1 MAAGQLTWPAWSA
14 LRSADEVWSLEPYP
28 LWVAALASGGVAV
41 STWGDWPATELAERA
56 AGRSVVLL
64 DDGSEAVAG
73 VLAEAGPYSVV
84 VGAFDL
90 PGARLLDLVAVMDRL
105 RSPGG
110 CPWDAAQSHHSL
122 LPYLLEETYE
132 TVEAIEGGDRDHLR
146 EELGDL
152 LLQVICTPGDL
163 LLQVVFHARVAAED
177 PSAPWGID
185 EVADGIVG
193 SWSRGTRTCSGRS
206 RRPRPSRSR
215 PTGRQLKRAEKGRS
229 SAMDGVPLAQ
239 PALALAAKLMSRAE
253 KAGVG
258 VAVPMPATP
267 SASSASPE
275 VIGELLLGV
284 VALARAAGVDSEA
297 ALREAARGYAG
308 RVRAAESAS
317 P

>member
-1 MAAGQLTWPAWSA
+1 MLVVLRVSLRVAAGQLTWPAWSA
-14 LRSADEVWSLEPYP
+14 LRSADEVWALEPDP
-28 LWVAALASGGVAV
+28 SWVAALAEGGVTV
-41 STWGDWPATELAERA
+41 SSWGARPAAELGSRAEA
-56 AGRSVVLL
+56 RSVVLL
-64 DDGSEAVAG
+64 DDGSEAAAG
-73 VLAEAGPYSVV
+73 LVSGAGPHTVV
-84 VGAFDL
+84 VGAADL

-152 LLQVICTPGDL
+152 LLQV
-163 LLQVVFHARVAAED
+163 VFHARVALED

-185 EVADGIVG
+185 EVADGIVAKLVARHPHVFG
-193 SWSRGTRTCSGRS
+193 SVDVTTAEQVEANWEE
-206 RRPRPSRSR
+206 
-215 PTGRQLKRAEKGRS
+215 LKRAEKGRS

-253 KAGVG
+253 KAGVA
-258 VAVPMPATP
+258 VSVPMPAVP
-267 SASSASPE
+267 SASAASPE
-275 VIGELLLGV
+275 VIGELLLGM
-284 VALARAAGVDSEA
+284 VALARAAGVDPEA

-308 RVRAAESAS
+308 RVRAAEGA
-317 P
+317 